1 MRVLGI
7 TLLCG
12 PILLSMP
19 VSFANASSAGTG
31 SSTSVSAVVGETK
44 PSTSVSTAIAESKPN
59 TSVPAAVKET
69 KPSTSAPAAAET
81 KSSAPAPSAPTT
93 AAPNTSLSTPKAVAA
108 TNTDASTDNEALR
121 AELQDLVNQGNNA
134 VANAHLYTE
143 DSIAKLQTTLSNAQ
157 YCLDYNLD
165 YSIYITS
172 MKRALGALV
181 LVPTEPSTTEPST
194 TEPSTTEPSTT
205 EPSTTEP
212 STTEPSTTEPSTT
225 EPSTTEPSTTEP
237 STTEPSTTEP
247 STTEPS
253 TTEPSTTE
261 PSTSKPSIKVS
272 DQTMYVNDK
281 LTEEDILSWATFE
294 NAEGLNV
301 GYEVVGEPIQV
312 TVLGNTLVKSGTHQI
327 RFYIEGTDASGE
339 KIDISKT
346 ITLTILD
353 AKENINN
360 KENGISNPEVNGGTT
375 ISKIN
380 ESNTASKA
388 PNNTAIKKQK
398 SIPVATKHIDPVKT
412 LPKTGEENSKSFVAF
427 GVGLLG
433 ISLYLAFK
441 RKKTII

>member
-81 KSSAPAPSAPTT
+81 KSSAPAPSVPTT
-93 AAPNTSLSTPKAVAA
+93 AAPNTSSSTPKAVAA
-108 TNTDASTDNEALR
+108 ANTDASTDNEALR

-181 LVPTEPSTTEPST
+181 LVP
-194 TEPSTTEPSTT
+194 T

-353 AKENINN
+353 AKKNINN

-412 LPKTGEENSKSFVAF
+412 LPKTGEKNSKSFVAF
-427 GVGLLG
+427 GIGLLG

>member
-93 AAPNTSLSTPKAVAA
+93 AAPNTSSSTPKAVAA

-181 LVPTEPSTTEPST
+181 LVP
-194 TEPSTTEPSTT
+194 
-205 EPSTTEP
+205 
-212 STTEPSTTEPSTT
+212 T

>member
-1 MRVLGI
+1 MKNRLRVLGI

-93 AAPNTSLSTPKAVAA
+93 AAPNTSSSTPKAVAA

-194 TEPSTTEPSTT
+194 
-205 EPSTTEP
+205 
-212 STTEPSTTEPSTT
+212 
-225 EPSTTEPSTTEP
+225 
-237 STTEPSTTEP
+237 
-247 STTEPS
+247 
-253 TTEPSTTE
+253 
-261 PSTSKPSIKVS
+261 SKPSIKVS

-294 NAEGLNV
+294 NAEGMNV

-346 ITLTILD
+346 ITLTILN

-360 KENGISNPEVNGGTT
+360 KENGISNPEVSGGTT

-412 LPKTGEENSKSFVAF
+412 LPKTGEKNSKSFVAF

>member
-93 AAPNTSLSTPKAVAA
+93 AAPNTSSSTPKAVAA
-108 TNTDASTDNEALR
+108 ANTDASTDNEALR

-194 TEPSTTEPSTT
+194 
-205 EPSTTEP
+205 
-212 STTEPSTTEPSTT
+212 
-225 EPSTTEPSTTEP
+225 
-237 STTEPSTTEP
+237 
-247 STTEPS
+247 
-253 TTEPSTTE
+253 
-261 PSTSKPSIKVS
+261 SKPSIKVS

-294 NAEGLNV
+294 NAEGMNV

-346 ITLTILD
+346 ITLTILN

-360 KENGISNPEVNGGTT
+360 KENGISNPEVSGGTT

-412 LPKTGEENSKSFVAF
+412 LPKTGEKNSKSFVAF

>member
-93 AAPNTSLSTPKAVAA
+93 AAPNTSSSTPKAVAA

-212 STTEPSTTEPSTT
+212 ST
-225 EPSTTEPSTTEP
+225 
-237 STTEPSTTEP
+237 
-247 STTEPS
+247 
-253 TTEPSTTE
+253 
-261 PSTSKPSIKVS
+261 SKPSIKVS

-294 NAEGLNV
+294 NAEGMNV

-360 KENGISNPEVNGGTT
+360 KENGISNPEVSGGTT

-412 LPKTGEENSKSFVAF
+412 LPKTGEKNSKSFVAF